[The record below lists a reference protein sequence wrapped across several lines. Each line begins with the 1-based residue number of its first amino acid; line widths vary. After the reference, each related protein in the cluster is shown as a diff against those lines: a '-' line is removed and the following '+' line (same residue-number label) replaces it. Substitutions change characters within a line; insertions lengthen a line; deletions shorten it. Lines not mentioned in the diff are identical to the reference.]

1 MPAMSPQVFS
11 GKQMATKKPQQ
22 AKKNMTMAS
31 ASQLTGLT
39 AKKADDSWP
48 GSRLE
53 PHQPGTETPEV
64 VDSHPA
70 LRKDYSHPASMELD
84 QNVRS
89 KESLTNPS
97 ASARNPISGYAP
109 K

>member
-1 MPAMSPQVFS
+1 
-11 GKQMATKKPQQ
+11 
-22 AKKNMTMAS
+22 MTVAS
-31 ASQLTGLT
+31 ASQLNGPT

-64 VDSHPA
+64 VDSHPT

-89 KESLTNPS
+89 KGIDTESLTNPS
-97 ASARNPISGYAP
+97 ASAGNPISGYAP